1 MSGPPY
7 LPQVS
12 MLGGTPTP
20 IPDDPISAV
29 LMAIFLVAAAANMYI
44 YRTNKSRGHF
54 FVFSA
59 LLFGFSSARA
69 AALVFR
75 IAWASRPTNAS
86 IAIAANIFTAAG
98 VLLLFVINLL
108 FTQRILRAYFPTF
121 GWSKISYWGFGFFL
135 FSLPALL
142 VMLIITTIHSYY
154 TLDINARM
162 TERNIQLFAG
172 TYLAFLA
179 FLPVPLLLAIL
190 AWARKSRTDA
200 TEIEN
205 FGRGQMKTK
214 IALVLFTSLILTF
227 GAGFR
232 IGANFAT
239 RPLGNPGWWHHKAC
253 YYCVNYV
260 IEIIV
265 VYTYMLVRFDR
276 RFHVPNGSSAPGH
289 YSGRVPVVVEGARAG
304 GSTTVT
310 DEEVFGESVKGSGD
324 SGSGK
329 EGSTKR
335 NSAEKERV

>member
-1 MSGPPY
+1 MAMSGPPY

-20 IPDDPISAV
+20 IPDDPICAV
-29 LMAIFLVAAAANMYI
+29 LMVIFLIAAAANMYI
-44 YRTNKSRGHF
+44 FRTNRSRGHF

-59 LLFGFSSARA
+59 LLFGFSCARA

-108 FTQRILRAYFPTF
+108 FTQRILRAYHPSF

-154 TLDINARM
+154 TLDVSARM

-172 TYLAFLA
+172 TYLAVLA
-179 FLPVPLLLAIL
+179 FLPVPVLLAIL
-190 AWARKSRTDA
+190 AWPRSRTSA
-200 TEIEN
+200 EIEH
-205 FGRGQMKTK
+205 FGHGQMKTK

-265 VYTYMLVRFDR
+265 VYTYTLVRFDR
-276 RFHVPNGSSAPGH
+276 RFHVPNGSSTPGH
-289 YSGRVPVVVEGARAG
+289 YSGRVPVPVAG
-304 GSTTVT
+304 ITVT
-310 DEEVFGESVKGSGD
+310 EEEVIGESVKDSGD

-329 EGSTKR
+329 EGSTR
-335 NSAEKERV
+335 RDSGEKERV